1 MKRILAIAGAMLIV
15 LLFLVPAALAAE
27 PMPQT
32 GRVVIS
38 TQGDI
43 TIPAGEQADVVLVIN
58 GTATIAG
65 EVNTVVAVDGAANLT
80 GARVETVI
88 AVRSPVTLGDGAVVQ
103 GDVMTLDSLVQQS
116 GDARVLGEISDMQ
129 ASLISLGAVLAPALI
144 LLWIGFGLAVVV
156 AGLLLAGI
164 AGRQVRAAEGLISH
178 EPGMTL
184 VAGIL
189 GLVVFPIVAFLL
201 IVTVVGAPL
210 GVGIL
215 IALWPLIAFAGYLVA
230 GIWIGDWVLHRM
242 QPTVVRERPL
252 LAAVIGILVLQAL
265 ALVPVLG
272 IVAMIASLFGFGAVL
287 LLAWRTLRS
296 GTAPQATV
304 AGTAPAPM
312 AS

>member
-129 ASLISLGAVLAPALI
+129 ASLIGLGAVLAPALI

-189 GLVVFPIVAFLL
+189 GLVVFPIAAFLL

-296 GTAPQATV
+296 RTAPQATV

>member
-129 ASLISLGAVLAPALI
+129 ASLIGLGAVLAPALI

-156 AGLLLAGI
+156 AGLLLAGV

>member
-129 ASLISLGAVLAPALI
+129 ASLIGLGAVLAPALI

-265 ALVPVLG
+265 AIVPVLG
-272 IVAMIASLFGFGAVL
+272 IVAMIVSLFGFGAVL
-287 LLAWRTLRS
+287 LLVWRTLRS
-296 GTAPQATV
+296 GTAPQATIT
-304 AGTAPAPM
+304 GPAPAPM
-312 AS
+312 PS